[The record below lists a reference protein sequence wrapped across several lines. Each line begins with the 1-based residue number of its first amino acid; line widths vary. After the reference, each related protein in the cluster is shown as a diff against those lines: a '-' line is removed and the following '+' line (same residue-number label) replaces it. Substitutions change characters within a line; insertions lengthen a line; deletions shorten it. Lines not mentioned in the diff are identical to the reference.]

1 MRKAAIY
8 LLIAFGLSSM
18 AQIGPTVSSAVIALE
33 RRNDL
38 ADAKRNIDNAT
49 AKLNETGTASIKP
62 KDLAKYY
69 YYNGKIHLEIY
80 QSADQAIAS
89 LEPQA
94 LDIAAENLK
103 KNLEYEKSINKKYFS
118 EQAIADLFV
127 AINLIQRRGEK
138 AARNEQL
145 EEAYKD
151 FLLSYELGKTPGIDI
166 IDTVMLYNAALM
178 KFNAKDFPEAI
189 NLFNKLLE
197 LDYKGV
203 QYFAYDNEQKKEV
216 QFGSPKELQRNL
228 RIRPDRFVNPREE
241 GDIRPDLY
249 IMLAVAYKSNNDQEN
264 YTAILRKARA
274 EYPNE
279 ERFIREELDSY
290 IKTKQYDKAVE
301 NLRLSLQNDPDNK
314 LFWFILGTIYHTE
327 LNDIKQAEEAYNKA
341 LEIDENYADVLY
353 MKGLIYITQANDLV
367 EQMNKLSFN
376 ETKKFEKL
384 KNQQLDLF
392 KQALPLFEKAYA
404 INPNDKDTIKALRE
418 VYYKLGNSQKAL
430 EMDKLLQQQG

>member
-1 MRKAAIY
+1 MRKTIILLFVAAGF
-8 LLIAFGLSSM
+8 ASV

-49 AKLNETGTASIKP
+49 AKLKEVGTSGIKP

-80 QSADQAIAS
+80 QSQNQAISS
-89 LEPQA
+89 LEPNA

-103 KNLEYEKSINKKYFS
+103 NNLEYEKSINKKFFS
-118 EQAIADLFV
+118 EQAVADMYTV
-127 AINLIQRRGEK
+127 INLIQRRGEK
-138 AARNEQL
+138 NARNEKL

-151 FLLSYELGKTPGIDI
+151 FMLSFELGKSPGIDI

-189 NLFNKLLE
+189 RLFNQLLQ
-197 LDYKGV
+197 LNYKGV
-203 QYFAYDNEQKKEV
+203 QYFAYDNEQKREV
-216 QFGSPKELQRNL
+216 QFGSPKELQRNIKL
-228 RIRPDRFVNPREE
+228 RPDRFTNPREE

-249 IMLAVAYKSNNDQEN
+249 IMLAVAYKSINDQEN
-264 YTAILRKARA
+264 YVAILKKARA

-290 IKTKQYDKAVE
+290 IKTKQYDKAVA
-301 NLRLSLQNDPDNK
+301 NLKLSLQNEPNNK

-327 LNDIKQAEEAYNKA
+327 MNDLKQAEEAYDKA
-341 LEIDENYADVLY
+341 LAIDENYADVLY
-353 MKGLIYITQANDLV
+353 MKGLIYITKANDLV

-384 KNQQLDLF
+384 KSQQLDLF
-392 KQALPLFEKAYA
+392 RQALPLFEKAHQ
-404 INPNDKDTIKALRE
+404 INPKDKDTIKALRE
-418 VYYKLGNSQKAL
+418 VYYKLGNTQKAL
-430 EMDKLLQQQG
+430 EMDKLLQQG